1 MSKVLFYLT
10 IIFSIAACS
19 APNQKA
25 SHNEELEEI
34 PLDHAVGFKILQG
47 KGCKIVEVLHGFPG
61 EHQAFRY
68 LVKETEKT
76 KAPESHFDAIIDSS
90 VQKIILTSTTQIPHL
105 DELDLSKNLIA
116 FPNTKLISSKKI
128 RKQIDQGE
136 VEDLGTGAKYNTEKI
151 IDLEPNLVVISTLG
165 DNLKDLQVLSQAKIP
180 TVINGD
186 YMEQTPLG
194 RAEWMKFTGAL
205 TGKLKEAT
213 KKFDEIKQN
222 YNALKS
228 SVKEANLENLPT
240 VISGS
245 MYKDIWYA
253 PAGNNWGAI
262 FLKDAGADYIF
273 KDQESSGSLQLNYE
287 YVLEKGLNANI
298 WISTAEFTSLDQ
310 MKNADERYTQFS
322 SFQEGEVYTF
332 SNTRGETGGLE
343 YFELGYTR
351 PDIILKDLIKV
362 FHPELLPNYS
372 PYFYQKLD

>member
-1 MSKVLFYLT
+1 MRKVLFYLT

-25 SHNEELEEI
+25 SLTEELKEI
-34 PLDHAVGFKILQG
+34 PVDHAVGFKIIQG
-47 KGCKIVEVLHGFPG
+47 KGYKIVEVLHGFPG
-61 EHQAFRY
+61 EHQTFRY
-68 LVKETEKT
+68 LVKETG
-76 KAPESHFDAIIDSS
+76 KAEVPESHFDAIIDSS

-105 DELDLSKNLIA
+105 DELGLSKNLIA
-116 FPNTKLISSKKI
+116 FPNTKLISSKRI
-128 RKQIDQGE
+128 RKQIDQGDI
-136 VEDLGTGAKYNTEKI
+136 EDLGTGAKYNIEKI
-151 IDLEPNLVVISTLG
+151 IDMEPDLVVISTLG
-165 DNLKDLQVLSQAKIP
+165 DNLKDLQLLDQANIP

-186 YMEQTPLG
+186 YMEQHPLG
-194 RAEWMKFTGAL
+194 RAEWIKFTGAL
-205 TGKLKEAT
+205 TGKLQEAT
-213 KKFDEIKQN
+213 KKFDEVKQN

-228 SVKEANLENLPT
+228 SVKKANLENLPT
-240 VISGS
+240 VISGN

-273 KDQESSGSLQLNYE
+273 KDQESLGSLQLNYE
-287 YVLEKGLNANI
+287 YVLEKGLNANT

-322 SFQEGEVYTF
+322 SFQQGEVYTF

-351 PDIILKDLIKV
+351 PDIILKDLIKI
-362 FHPELLPNYS
+362 FHPGLLPNYR